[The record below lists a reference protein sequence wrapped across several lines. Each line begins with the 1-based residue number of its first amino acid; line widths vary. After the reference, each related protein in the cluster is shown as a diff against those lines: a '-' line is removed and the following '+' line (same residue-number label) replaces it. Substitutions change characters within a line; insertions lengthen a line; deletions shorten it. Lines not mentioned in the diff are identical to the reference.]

1 MKDFFCTMQFAE
13 RQPKVSFPSEKRA
26 LLLLNEREVINH
38 SMDAEGG
45 ETDIPSYEYDG
56 VFLNVTNPTENAVL
70 NEVKHRVHTYLDEY
84 DKSSK
89 VNRFT
94 YKGKSMWLDKVT
106 RNGLIMRLTAEKN
119 EGCETTTLWYS
130 ETDNKW
136 NFTLPISEAF
146 AILYKIEN
154 YASQCYDNTQR
165 HHKTITGLATIEEV
179 VDYDFTTGYPE
190 ILVFE

>member
-13 RQPKVSFPSEKRA
+13 RQSKVSFPSEKRA

-38 SMDAEGG
+38 SMDTEGS

-56 VFLNVTNPTENAVL
+56 VFLDVTNPTENAVL
-70 NEVKHRVHTYLDEY
+70 NEIKHRVHTYLDEY
-84 DKSSK
+84 DKSGK

-119 EGCETTTLWYS
+119 EGCETTTLWY
-130 ETDNKW
+130 NKW
-136 NFTLPISEAF
+136 NFTLSISEAF

-165 HHKTITGLATIEEV
+165 HHKAITGLATIKEV
-179 VDYDFTTGYPE
+179 VDYDYTTGYPE